1 MGTVK
6 IRGFTQCDPE
16 RKPRVTEE
24 ILRIA
29 LAYDKRYGTNEYP
42 RLLKRS
48 HEESWDACEELHER
62 YGYGQTD

>member
-1 MGTVK
+1 MGTLL
-6 IRGFTQCDPE
+6 IRGFTPIDPE

-48 HEESWDACEELHER
+48 HEESWDVCNEMIEK
-62 YGYGQTD
+62 YM